1 MRKLYPPLDDSN
13 TSCNNITSDNNQEM
27 KKNDDVLSPELRH
40 NFEEMKALK
49 RKESPSREMDQEH
62 ETKKLQLAIKTAV
75 AAENEIARLRNG
87 IAELEALLVEQ
98 GGDQSDL
105 TVFPFLPPVVPA
117 DDDGYDDDD
126 DDSFESN
133 SSEATGERVHG

>member
-1 MRKLYPPLDDSN
+1 MRTLYPPLDGSN
-13 TSCNNITSDNNQEM
+13 TFNINITDDKSQEM
-27 KKNDDVLSPELRH
+27 KKGDDVLSPELRH

-87 IAELEALLVEQ
+87 IAELEALLAEE
-98 GGDQSDL
+98 GGGQSAHIL
-105 TVFPFLPPVVPA
+105 FPSLPPVVPA
-117 DDDGYDDDD
+117 DDDGYYDD

-133 SSEATGERVHG
+133 SSDTSGKMVHG